1 MTGITAY
8 GAYIPRL
15 RLQRKAVAQ
24 ANAWFA
30 PGFAGGTKGERA
42 MANFDEDAVT
52 LAVEAGRD
60 CLPASDPIKDR
71 AHIDSAYFAST
82 SMPFSDRQN
91 AGIVASALNLR
102 DEIASA
108 DVSSS
113 QRAGTSALLA
123 ALDAVAGGRTK
134 SSLVVAGERRKAR
147 AASSQELAY
156 GDGGAALVVGRD
168 KVIARFLGSHSHTVD
183 FVDHFRG
190 ESEEFD
196 YGWEERWIRDE
207 GYTKIVPAAIK
218 ALLEKTGVKAAEIAH
233 YILPCPFAKL
243 DQTLAKQSGI
253 DPAKVRDNLAATVGD
268 SGAAHPLLMLV
279 AALEDAKP
287 GEKILVAQFGQ
298 GCDALIFEATRA
310 LSELPKRNG
319 VKGSLAR
326 RKEETNYLKYLA
338 FNGLVE
344 MEKGMRAEVD
354 KRTALTVLYRKSD
367 MLLGLVGGKC
377 RVCGTAQYPL
387 SRVCVNPN
395 CKAVDSQDPYGF
407 SEQ

>member
-183 FVDHFRG
+183 FVDHFR
-190 ESEEFD
+190 
-196 YGWEERWIRDE
+196 DE
-207 GYTKIVPAAIK
+207 GYTKIVPHTIK
-218 ALLEKTGVKAAEIAH
+218 HLFEKAGVSGEEIAH
-233 YILPCPFAKL
+233 FILPCPFARL
-243 DQTLAKQSGI
+243 DQTLAKQCGI
-253 DPAKVRDNLAATVGD
+253 DPAKVRDNLAAV
-268 SGAAHPLLMLV
+268 
-279 AALEDAKP
+279 
-287 GEKILVAQFGQ
+287 
-298 GCDALIFEATRA
+298 
-310 LSELPKRNG
+310 
-319 VKGSLAR
+319 
-326 RKEETNYLKYLA
+326 
-338 FNGLVE
+338 
-344 MEKGMRAEVD
+344 
-354 KRTALTVLYRKSD
+354 
-367 MLLGLVGGKC
+367 
-377 RVCGTAQYPL
+377 
-387 SRVCVNPN
+387 
-395 CKAVDSQDPYGF
+395 
-407 SEQ
+407 